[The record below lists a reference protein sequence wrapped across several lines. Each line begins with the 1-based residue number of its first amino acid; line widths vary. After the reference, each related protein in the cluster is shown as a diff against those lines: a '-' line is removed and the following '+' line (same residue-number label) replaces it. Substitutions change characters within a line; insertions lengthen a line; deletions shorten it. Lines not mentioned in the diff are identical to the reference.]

1 MAKALIISGFFLF
14 CAAIGNLVKWII
26 WSSSAEKATSYVLE
40 FDSYIERKEKKKIFY
55 ICTYNTALSDS
66 RGVREGKMK
75 KEFDNLE
82 QARALAGTE
91 IQGYSRKN
99 GKFLSDSEYETL
111 RKTWRSQLLISV
123 ISFAIGVLIIVIFE
137 SVT

>member
-26 WSSSAEKATSYVLE
+26 WSSSGEKATSYVLE
-40 FDSYIERKEKKKIFY
+40 LDNYKEKKEKKKISY

-66 RGVREGKMK
+66 AGIRESKLV
-75 KEFDNLE
+75 KEFEDLE

-99 GKFLSDSEYETL
+99 GKFLSDSEYDAL
-111 RKTWRSQLLISV
+111 KKTWINQMIVSTA
-123 ISFAIGVLIIVIFE
+123 SFWIGVLIIVIFE
-137 SVT
+137 SIA

>member
-1 MAKALIISGFFLF
+1 
-14 CAAIGNLVKWII
+14 
-26 WSSSAEKATSYVLE
+26 
-40 FDSYIERKEKKKIFY
+40 
-55 ICTYNTALSDS
+55 
-66 RGVREGKMK
+66 MK

-111 RKTWRSQLLISV
+111 RKTWGSQLLVSV